1 MKKFLFFFLLCHIE
15 YSWSQNFVIN
25 NIVINEP
32 WIKNIHPDQKVTS
45 GYLEI
50 KNNGK
55 SDDVL
60 LTIESDF
67 ANKNQIHFM
76 DIENDVMKMKY
87 LKSGLIIKKN
97 SKFVLEPGGYHLMFS
112 DVNDEFKNKKYLNV
126 KLNFKRNGSIKIP
139 FQIKNNKKGHV
150 SHKN

>member
-1 MKKFLFFFLLCHIE
+1 M
-15 YSWSQNFVIN
+15 
-25 NIVINEP
+25 
-32 WIKNIHPDQKVTS
+32 
-45 GYLEI
+45 
-50 KNNGK
+50 
-55 SDDVL
+55 